1 MAKLNF
7 SQERLPEL
15 IVLES
20 DTLVTVTEKQF
31 DNILFSFSYLKSLEN
46 TSEIDSKRISRLDSI
61 NMCLQEVL
69 TLERKKTATKDSII
83 VNLEDVIK
91 KSKKQQRKEK
101 LKNTFAVIGL
111 GILAGAEAGIITYLL
126 LK

>member
-1 MAKLNF
+1 M
-7 SQERLPEL
+7 

-111 GILAGAEAGIITYLL
+111 GILAGSEAGVITYLL
-126 LK
+126 LR